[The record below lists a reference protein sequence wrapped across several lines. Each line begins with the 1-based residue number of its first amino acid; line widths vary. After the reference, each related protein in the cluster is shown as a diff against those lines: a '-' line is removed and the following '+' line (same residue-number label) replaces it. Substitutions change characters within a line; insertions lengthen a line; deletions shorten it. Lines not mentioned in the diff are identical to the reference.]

1 VSFYDIE
8 LAVAP
13 GALIPRPE
21 TEILVDKAAEIIR
34 REGYTRIAEIGVGS
48 VAVSVVLSR
57 MFPALRIV
65 ATDISQDA
73 LAVARRNVEAFGLG
87 DRIAL
92 RQTSLLDG
100 VEEAV
105 EMIVSNPPY
114 VAPSEELAP
123 NVHDYEPHTA
133 LYADEEGMSLLC
145 EIIALAH
152 MRGVGYL
159 ACEMGYDQREAV
171 SACVK
176 DIGVYSPEALQFY
189 RDLAGHD
196 RGFVFELKS
205 KN

>member
-1 VSFYDIE
+1 
-8 LAVAP
+8 
-13 GALIPRPE
+13 
-21 TEILVDKAAEIIR
+21 
-34 REGYTRIAEIGVGS
+34 
-48 VAVSVVLSR
+48 
-57 MFPALRIV
+57 MFPDLRIV
-65 ATDISQDA
+65 ATDISQEA
-73 LAVARRNVEAFGLG
+73 LALARRNVEAFGLG

-92 RQTSLLDG
+92 RHASLLDG
-100 VEEAV
+100 VEESV

-133 LYADEEGMSLLC
+133 LYADEEGMSLLR

-152 MRGVGYL
+152 ARGVGYL

-176 DIGVYSPEALQFY
+176 DIGVYSPEALTFY

-196 RGFVFELKS
+196 RGFVWDVA
-205 KN
+205 